1 MPILRLAL
9 LAAVW
14 LAAAPATAETPWWSQ
29 VPDTYDGEIYSGSGY
44 AAGSTEFSS
53 GEKGLT
59 GRYGFTE
66 RDGTVIEGTLDHCA
80 SPEPFV
86 LLCRWTDRYG
96 SGSLAIDFDESLQR
110 FDALWW
116 ADGDTKVRAP
126 WWGKRRIGS

>member
-1 MPILRLAL
+1 MPILPLAL
-9 LAAVW
+9 LAVVL
-14 LAAAPATAETPWWSQ
+14 LATSPAPAETPWWSR
-29 VPDTYDGEIYSGSGY
+29 VPDVYDGEIYSGSGY
-44 AAGSTEFSS
+44 AAGSTEFSP
-53 GEKGLT
+53 GEAGPT

-66 RDGTVIEGTLDHCA
+66 RDGTVIEGTLDLCR

-126 WWGKRRIGS
+126 WWGKRRLGS